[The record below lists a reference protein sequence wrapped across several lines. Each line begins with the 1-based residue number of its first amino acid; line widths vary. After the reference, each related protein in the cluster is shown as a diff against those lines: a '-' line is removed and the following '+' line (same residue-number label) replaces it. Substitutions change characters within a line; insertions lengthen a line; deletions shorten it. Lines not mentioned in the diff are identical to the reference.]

1 MPRPATAD
9 PRAELINWDVIDLS
23 QLPPIEEWTDDEW
36 DDAALGTYVHWC
48 IQERE
53 AGRGGPLITF
63 EELLDRLGIR
73 PEQLDLPLS
82 DTD

>member
-1 MPRPATAD
+1 MPRPTTAD

-53 AGRGGPLITF
+53 AGRGGPYIPF
-63 EELLDRLGIR
+63 EEVLAKRGLTLD
-73 PEQLDLPLS
+73 DLS
-82 DTD
+82 